1 MLCNHR
7 LPERMARHQIS
18 RWKALVGQE
27 GITLAALGQGAWQG
41 LQERL
46 PIFVTKE
53 GWWRQQYRGYEHM
66 TSPCP
71 K

>member
-7 LPERMARHQIS
+7 LPEGMACHQIS

-27 GITLAALGQGAWQG
+27 GITLAALGQEALQG

-46 PIFVTKE
+46 PIIATKE
-53 GWWRQQYRGYEHM
+53 GLWRQQ
-66 TSPCP
+66 
-71 K
+71 